1 MTGSDETDST
11 SEAYLTALSHHGIC
25 DVQPVYRQFLRRL
38 KANDAGLYEEAVERY
53 QADVIGGAEV
63 DSDPLLRWVR
73 YGAWLAGQIAP
84 GQLVAVDRQGR
95 ARKPDGPP
103 PLGPLLLHLPEGKG
117 ERGVPIAVPADPSE
131 AQEATRKL
139 LCG

>member
-1 MTGSDETDST
+1 VTGSDENDST
-11 SEAYLTALSHHGIC
+11 SEAYRRALSHHGIC

-38 KANDAGLYEEAVERY
+38 RANDAGLYEAAVERY

-95 ARKPDGPP
+95 AGRLDGPP

-117 ERGVPIAVPADPSE
+117 ERGVTIALPADPSD

>member
-11 SEAYLTALSHHGIC
+11 SEVYLTALSHHGIC

-38 KANDAGLYEEAVERY
+38 KAVDAGVYEEAVERY
-53 QADVIGGAEV
+53 QADVVSGADV

-73 YGAWLAGQIAP
+73 SGAWLAGQIAP
-84 GQLVAVDRQGR
+84 GQVVAVDRQGR

>member
-1 MTGSDETDST
+1 VTGSDETDST
-11 SEAYLTALSHHGIC
+11 SEAYRAALSHHAIC

-38 KANDAGLYEEAVERY
+38 KANNAGLYEEAVERY
-53 QADVIGGAEV
+53 QADVVSGADV

-84 GQLVAVDRQGR
+84 GRLVAVDREGR

-103 PLGPLLLHLPEGKG
+103 PLGPLLLHLPEGTG